1 MIISRE
7 YVTFRT
13 LVASGDEGGKILME
27 KLRESYDE
35 SMWDEV
41 WEKLADQYLH
51 QREMSWAFYKIGD
64 VLEAFER
71 LDKEQPFDNGC
82 TFENVNDVEIGY
94 RDEESITLRLV
105 SDTFGSRVIVKVLEL
120 TESKND

>member
-7 YVTFRT
+7 YVAFRT
-13 LVASGDEGGKILME
+13 LVASGDEGGKIFME

-71 LDKEQPFDNGC
+71 LDKEQPFDNGF
-82 TFENVNDVEIGY
+82 TYEDVNDTEIVWKNE
-94 RDEESITLRLV
+94 DSIVIHLLSKKEEYSN
-105 SDTFGSRVIVKVLEL
+105 IVKVVTVE
-120 TESKND
+120 D

>member
-13 LVASGDEGGKILME
+13 LVASGDEGGKIFME
-27 KLRESYDE
+27 KLRESYDK

-51 QREMSWAFYKIGD
+51 QREMSWAFYKLGD
-64 VLEAFER
+64 VIEAFER
-71 LDKEQPFDNGC
+71 LDKEVPFDNGF
-82 TFENVNDVEIGY
+82 TYEDVNDTEIVW
-94 RDEESITLRLV
+94 RDENSVVIHLV
-105 SDTFGSRVIVKVLEL
+105 SRI
-120 TESKND
+120 